1 MWQNT
6 SCKNNIRIHR
16 VHVLGETNTLV
27 ARPLP
32 LAYYYSFIQLEIRM
46 KNQHHKLTASCPIK
60 GRALR
65 TALEAVPS
73 PNKSVLCSC
82 HCVPSCLFRKNK
94 QDLQLNS
101 GVLGMER
108 WQTPRWMLRSAWHL
122 ISSAVPSVMYPP
134 GSFPW
139 AVLSPH
145 PDWEEHSRYLTALPA
160 HAVSNYWVRLIIN
173 LPDIPQTCPI
183 RHVLRASVK
192 KGDNS
197 LI

>member
-145 PDWEEHSRYLTALPA
+145 PDWEEQDRK
-160 HAVSNYWVRLIIN
+160 
-173 LPDIPQTCPI
+173 
-183 RHVLRASVK
+183 SVV
-192 KGDNS
+192 
-197 LI
+197 